1 MALIMAKKMVVP
13 EEMSAS
19 PTSLMLSS
27 GFLRRFP
34 KIQLISN
41 NPAVC
46 HLKEKVMPLSLTK

>member
-27 GFLRRFP
+27 GFLRFP